1 MPYMDIMMEDCLV
14 IKLRPSVWASVV
26 LTPNADLLTIMKTA
40 LKSTVRSPITL
51 KMKLEMITKKT
62 VDTSG
67 TTMKLKLVSTRYFTF
82 KLFKI
87 HTKSF

>member
-1 MPYMDIMMEDCLV
+1 MPYMDIMREDCLV
-14 IKLRPSVWASVV
+14 IKLSQSVWTSAVM
-26 LTPNADLLTIMKTA
+26 TQIADLLTIMKTA
-40 LKSTVRSPITL
+40 LKSTVLSPITL
-51 KMKLEMITKKT
+51 KMKLVMITKKT